1 MTYVKKYYDAISQFK
16 INIPT
21 PVGGCFELLSNSI
34 NRCVLVDID
43 DTLPSIFSGDM
54 VIGRYVA
61 SQRVNLSTLGR
72 IRGHQCDT
80 GEEVQHTGVI
90 TISKKV

>member
-21 PVGGCFELLSNSI
+21 PVMAGVRTPLKQYVQLC
-34 NRCVLVDID
+34 LVDID

-54 VIGRYVA
+54 DYW
-61 SQRVNLSTLGR
+61 TL
-72 IRGHQCDT
+72 CC
-80 GEEVQHTGVI
+80 
-90 TISKKV
+90 